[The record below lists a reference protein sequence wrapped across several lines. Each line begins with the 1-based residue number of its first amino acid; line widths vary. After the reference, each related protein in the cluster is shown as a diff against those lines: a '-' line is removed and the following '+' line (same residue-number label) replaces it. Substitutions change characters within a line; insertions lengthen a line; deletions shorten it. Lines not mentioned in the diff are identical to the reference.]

1 MLKPSDA
8 LKFRYHVNFYLLVFF
23 LKLHN
28 NEETVPARILFLR
41 TAFMTRFYSTGSFHR
56 LRKPQNCSK

>member
-8 LKFRYHVNFYLLVFF
+8 LKFRYHGNFYLLVFS
-23 LKLHN
+23 LKLQN

-41 TAFMTRFYSTGSFHR
+41 TAFITRVYSTGSFHR
-56 LRKPQNCSK
+56 LHKPQHCSK